1 LKQENLNLMDWP
13 IDREYLLKM
22 ERGLPRYE
30 LIAEAIEGAI
40 VAGRLRSGE
49 RLSTVREL
57 AVQLGVSGTT
67 VAAAYNLLN
76 EKGWIRSEVGRGT
89 FVTSPQIGGAYTG
102 AAKARDSV
110 GVMGTRSP
118 VAHGSAKVPRHSAST
133 IVPWRRRALMSAAAR
148 LRAAYPGIADCSTG
162 RPDPGL
168 LPLSLLQ
175 RVGREV
181 IDSTSHADLQYAGPE
196 PVDLLVKE
204 LLPRLASDNVPA
216 QPADIVVGSSAQQLM
231 VLTLQ
236 VLAAA
241 SAHSEMTVI
250 VENPGYPTIFDTY
263 ERAGHRLV
271 GIEVDAFGAV
281 PASLDAALREAA
293 NGASGASG
301 ASGTTAVLLTPR
313 AHNPTGAS
321 WSVERAA
328 ALADVIAAN
337 PGVLVI
343 EDDHFAGI
351 TMARPGSLLADRRIE
366 DRVVYI
372 RSFSKSI
379 APDLRIAVAV
389 ARPRLRT
396 LLAEAKSFADGWT
409 SRLAQRTLARALAD
423 EELDVLLEAAAA
435 AYAQRRIA
443 AANEVHTA
451 FAPLGGG
458 AWGGADGV
466 NIWVHLPTGSESMQ
480 VIEQAASLG
489 VLVAPGEPFFIRPG
503 RVDVLRLNAGA
514 VNADR
519 AVEVGRALAKA
530 ALTRV
535 ETPTAAIPV

>member
-1 LKQENLNLMDWP
+1 MDWT
-13 IDREYLLKM
+13 IDRERLLKM
-22 ERGLPRYE
+22 DRGIPRYE
-30 LIAEAIEGAI
+30 LIAEAIETAI
-40 VAGRLRSGE
+40 VSGRLRSGE
-49 RLSTVREL
+49 RLTTVRDL

-67 VAAAYNLLN
+67 VAAAYNLLS
-76 EKGWIRSEVGRGT
+76 EKGWVRSEVGRGT
-89 FVTSPQIGGAYTG
+89 FVTSPQIGGAFVSAAKGRDGVGVMATRPTVPPG
-102 AAKARDSV
+102 AAKA
-110 GVMGTRSP
+110 
-118 VAHGSAKVPRHSAST
+118 PRQADST
-133 IVPWRRRALMSAAAR
+133 IVPWRRRALMSSANR

-162 RPDPGL
+162 RPDPSL

-175 RVGREV
+175 RAWREA

-196 PVDLLVKE
+196 PVESLVRE
-204 LLPRLASDNVPA
+204 LLPRLALDNVPA
-216 QPADIVVGSSAQQLM
+216 QPADIVVGTSAQQLM

-236 VLAAA
+236 MLAAA
-241 SAHSEMTVI
+241 STNSETTVV

-263 ERAGHRLV
+263 ERGGHRLV

-281 PASLDAALREAA
+281 PASLDAALRDGA
-293 NGASGASG
+293 NGANGVNG
-301 ASGTTAVLLTPR
+301 TNGIPGTTAVLLTPR

-328 ALADVIAAN
+328 ALADVIAAH

-389 ARPRLRT
+389 ARPRLRM

-435 AYAQRRIA
+435 AYAQRRMA

-458 AWGGADGV
+458 AWSGADGV
-466 NIWVHLPTGSESMQ
+466 NIWVHLPSGSESMQ

-514 VNADR
+514 VNADK

-535 ETPTAAIPV
+535 ETPAAAIPV